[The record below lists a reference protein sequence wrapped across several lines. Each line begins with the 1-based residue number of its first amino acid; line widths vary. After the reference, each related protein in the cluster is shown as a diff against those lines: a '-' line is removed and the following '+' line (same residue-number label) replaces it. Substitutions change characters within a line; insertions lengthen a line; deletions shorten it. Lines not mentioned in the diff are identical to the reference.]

1 MKAELCQLSKGTKMK
16 VFRRDLLLVNNQSL
30 SPYLVFQEFSLIY
43 ENCFNLRDNT
53 IASYIPASSIE

>member
-1 MKAELCQLSKGTKMK
+1 MN

-43 ENCFNLRDNT
+43 ENWFNLRDNT
-53 IASYIPASSIE
+53 ITSYIPKSSIE